1 MIHHE
6 NIIIMFITGGEKSSL
21 NQDSNPGL
29 KPRTRTQD
37 SNPGLELRASNPTQD
52 SNPTSQDEY
61 PYIHVHRL

>member
-29 KPRTRTQD
+29 EPRTQTQDSNSGLKPRTRTQ
-37 SNPGLELRASNPTQD
+37 GL
-52 SNPTSQDEY
+52 
-61 PYIHVHRL
+61 

>member
-29 KPRTRTQD
+29 ELRTQTQD
-37 SNPGLELRASNPTQD
+37 SNSGPRTQ
-52 SNPTSQDEY
+52 PRTQTQL
-61 PYIHVHRL
+61 HRMNTPIYMYTDYRL

>member
-29 KPRTRTQD
+29 KPRTQTQDLNSGLKPRTRTQGLKP
-37 SNPGLELRASNPTQD
+37 NPGLEPNFTG
-52 SNPTSQDEY
+52 
-61 PYIHVHRL
+61 